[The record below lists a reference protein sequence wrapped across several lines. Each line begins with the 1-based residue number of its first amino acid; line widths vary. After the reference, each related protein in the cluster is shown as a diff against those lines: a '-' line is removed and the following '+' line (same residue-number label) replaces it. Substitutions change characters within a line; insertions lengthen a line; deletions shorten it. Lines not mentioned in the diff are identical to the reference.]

1 MPLLDFSPEALVMM
15 AANLRHCRTLGD
27 AERYLQ
33 DVSPDIGR
41 PRSWGIWDGF
51 RGLPESE
58 SRDWS
63 QSERREYRSGLRLG
77 RSMK

>member
-15 AANLRHCRTLGD
+15 AANLRHCRTLTD
-27 AERYLQ
+27 VERYLQ
-33 DVSPDIGR
+33 SVSLDIGR
-41 PRSWGIWDGF
+41 PKAWGIRDGF
-51 RGLPESE
+51 HDMPESE